1 MGRRLYL
8 VIYLYFSFLGGILS
22 LSQVIFEFFSLTS
35 NDLVRFE
42 LWRLF
47 THFVIETN
55 IFAFILLIWNLHQ
68 VASLIEPNWG
78 MFETIKYL
86 GIVQV

>member
-1 MGRRLYL
+1 MSEVVFFDYSS
-8 VIYLYFSFLGGILS
+8 ISFLGGILS
-22 LSQVIFEFFSLTS
+22 LSQVIFEFFSLTG
-35 NDLVRFE
+35 NYLVRFE

-47 THFVIETN
+47 THFAVETN
-55 IFAFILLIWNLHQ
+55 IFVFILLVWNLHQ

>member
-1 MGRRLYL
+1 M
-8 VIYLYFSFLGGILS
+8 FFLGGVLS
-22 LSQVIFEFFSLTS
+22 LSQVIFEFFSLTG

-42 LWRLF
+42 VWRLL
-47 THFVIETN
+47 THFTVETN
-55 IFAFILLIWNLHQ
+55 IFAFILLVWNLHQ